1 MFCAGETTRIT
12 VRLSLRVGLVGLAA
26 GAGTV
31 KAIIA
36 IMMAMT
42 VLQAQ
47 LARCKLSKYRKE
59 QP

>member
-1 MFCAGETTRIT
+1 
-12 VRLSLRVGLVGLAA
+12 VGLVGLAA